1 MCCQQ
6 QLFEKMR
13 SVLVD
18 FFYARWSGQVAVM
31 RLFWFDMLT
40 VASALNLVL
49 VFISLFMLAQRVD
62 WPWVLAVHSLA
73 LPYNVFLVSA
83 VWRHAMTPVWMSA
96 LSAMWLLVVVFI

>member
-18 FFYARWSGQVAVM
+18 FFYARWSGHVAVM

-40 VASALNLVL
+40 VASALNLIL

-83 VWRHAMTPVWMSA
+83 VWRHAMTPVWMTA
-96 LSAMWLLVVVFI
+96 LSAMWLLVVVAI